1 MKLVVSVLLAVLPL
15 VATAQELAPPAAII
29 APGNVPA
36 DFYPKSPCIKPDRAG
51 IDAPP
56 RDATNHRAV
65 AEYNEKVAAY
75 NKVAPA
81 FNACVKDYAARAQ
94 NDVTRINAALRDANS
109 Q

>member
-1 MKLVVSVLLAVLPL
+1 MLAVLRVGL
-15 VATAQELAPPAAII
+15 HGQERFPVAPPQDRFLGLRRQAGDLAE
-29 APGNVPA
+29 
-36 DFYPKSPCIKPDRAG
+36 PDRAG